1 MDLYL
6 SVAGYEW
13 IRRRQGAVPIPIR
26 DLLVYVLIFQ
36 WLRQDP
42 ALGYRRNDYRWGF
55 RGGRYPFGALLIF
68 ASYYLGRRVYRGF
81 RLFGLLCS
89 VILRDGA
96 ASRLTRV
103 NLYLAR

>member
-6 SVAGYEW
+6 SVAAYEW
-13 IRRRQGAVPIPIR
+13 IRRRQGAVPIPFR
-26 DLLVYVLIFQ
+26 DLLFYVVIFQ
-36 WLRQDP
+36 GLCQDP
-42 ALGYRRNDYRWGF
+42 APGYRRIDYRRRH
-55 RGGRYPFGALLIF
+55 RGGRHPFGALLIWVC
-68 ASYYLGRRVYRGF
+68 YHLGRRVYRGF

-89 VILRDGA
+89 AIVRDKA